1 MKITT
6 IAKTS
11 LALGLLTTGVI
22 TTTTQAANA
31 TTPSSTKVETPQQT
45 ANATTPSSTK
55 VEAPQQAANATTP
68 SSTKV
73 EAPQQTPN
81 ATTPSSTKV
90 ETPQQT
96 PNATT
101 PSSTKVEAPQQAAN
115 ATTPSS
121 TKVEAPQQAA
131 NATTLSSTKVETPQ
145 QTPNA
150 PTPPSTKVETPQQ
163 AANATTPS
171 STKVETPQQTPNATT
186 PSSTKV
192 ETPQSPTTK
201 QVPTE
206 INPKFKDLR
215 AYYTKPSLEFKN
227 EIGIIL
233 KKWTTIRFMNVVPD
247 YFIYKIALVG
257 KDDKKYGEG
266 VHRNVDVF
274 VVLEENNYNLEKYSV
289 GGITKSNSKKV
300 DHKAGV
306 RITKED
312 NKGTISHDVSEF
324 KITKEQISLKELDF
338 KLRKQLVENHNL
350 YGNVGSGKIVIKMK
364 NGGKYTFELHK
375 KLQENRMA
383 DVIDGTNIDNIEV
396 NIK

>member
-31 TTPSSTKVETPQQT
+31 TTPSSTKVEAPQSTPPSTKIEAPQSKPNATTPPSTKVEAPQQT
-45 ANATTPSSTK
+45 ANATTPPSTK
-55 VEAPQQAANATTP
+55 VT
-68 SSTKV
+68 
-73 EAPQQTPN
+73 
-81 ATTPSSTKV
+81 
-90 ETPQQT
+90 
-96 PNATT
+96 
-101 PSSTKVEAPQQAAN
+101 
-115 ATTPSS
+115 
-121 TKVEAPQQAA
+121 
-131 NATTLSSTKVETPQ
+131 
-145 QTPNA
+145 
-150 PTPPSTKVETPQQ
+150 TPPSTNTPQPMQ
-163 AANATTPS
+163 
-171 STKVETPQQTPNATT
+171 STK
-186 PSSTKV
+186 SD
-192 ETPQSPTTK
+192 TPQSPTTK

-338 KLRKQLVENHNL
+338 KLRKQLIEKHNL

-383 DVIDGTNIDNIEV
+383 
-396 NIK
+396 

>member
-22 TTTTQAANA
+22 TTTTQ
-31 TTPSSTKVETPQQT
+31 E

-55 VEAPQQAANATTP
+55 VEAPQSTP
-68 SSTKV
+68 PSTKV
-73 EAPQQTPN
+73 EAPQSKPN
-81 ATTPSSTKV
+81 AT
-90 ETPQQT
+90 
-96 PNATT
+96 
-101 PSSTKVEAPQQAAN
+101 
-115 ATTPSS
+115 
-121 TKVEAPQQAA
+121 
-131 NATTLSSTKVETPQ
+131 
-145 QTPNA
+145 
-150 PTPPSTKVETPQQ
+150 TPPSTKVETPQQ
-163 AANATTPS
+163 TS
-171 STKVETPQQTPNATT
+171 NATT

-233 KKWTTIRFMNVVPD
+233 KKWTTIRFMNIVPD

-257 KDDKKYGEG
+257 KDDKKYDEG

-274 VVLEENNYNLEKYSV
+274 VVLEEKNKYGVERYSV

-338 KLRKQLVENHNL
+338 KLRKQLIENHNL
-350 YGNVGSGKIVIKMK
+350 YGNVGSGKIVINMK

>member
-31 TTPSSTKVETPQQT
+31 TTPSSTKVEAPQSTPPSTKIEAPQSKPNATTPPSTKVEAPQQT
-45 ANATTPSSTK
+45 ANATTPPSTK
-55 VEAPQQAANATTP
+55 VT
-68 SSTKV
+68 
-73 EAPQQTPN
+73 
-81 ATTPSSTKV
+81 
-90 ETPQQT
+90 
-96 PNATT
+96 
-101 PSSTKVEAPQQAAN
+101 
-115 ATTPSS
+115 
-121 TKVEAPQQAA
+121 
-131 NATTLSSTKVETPQ
+131 
-145 QTPNA
+145 
-150 PTPPSTKVETPQQ
+150 TPPSTNTPQPMQ
-163 AANATTPS
+163 
-171 STKVETPQQTPNATT
+171 STK
-186 PSSTKV
+186 SD
-192 ETPQSPTTK
+192 TPQSPTTK

-324 KITKEQISLKELDF
+324 KITKEQISLKEHDF
-338 KLRKQLVENHNL
+338 KLRKQLIEKNNL

>member
-1 MKITT
+1 MKITM

-22 TTTTQAANA
+22 TTTTQAAKA
-31 TTPSSTKVETPQQT
+31 S
-45 ANATTPSSTK
+45 TPSSTK
-55 VEAPQQAANATTP
+55 VEAPQSTPPSTKVEAPQSKPNATTP

-73 EAPQQTPN
+73 EAPQQT
-81 ATTPSSTKV
+81 
-90 ETPQQT
+90 
-96 PNATT
+96 
-101 PSSTKVEAPQQAAN
+101 AN
-115 ATTPSS
+115 AT
-121 TKVEAPQQAA
+121 
-131 NATTLSSTKVETPQ
+131 
-145 QTPNA
+145 
-150 PTPPSTKVETPQQ
+150 TPPSTKV
-163 AANATTPS
+163 TTPS
-171 STKVETPQQTPNATT
+171 STNTPQPMQ
-186 PSSTKV
+186 STKSD
-192 ETPQSPTTK
+192 TPQSPTTK

-233 KKWTTIRFMNVVPD
+233 KKWTTIRFMNIVPD

-312 NKGTISHDVSEF
+312 NKGIISHDVSEF

-338 KLRKQLVENHNL
+338 KLRKQLIEKNNL

>member
-31 TTPSSTKVETPQQT
+31 TTPSSTKVEKPQQA

-55 VEAPQQAANATTP
+55 VEAPKQTPNATTP

-81 ATTPSSTKV
+81 ATTPSSIKV
-90 ETPQQT
+90 ETPHQT
-96 PNATT
+96 PNAT
-101 PSSTKVEAPQQAAN
+101 
-115 ATTPSS
+115 
-121 TKVEAPQQAA
+121 
-131 NATTLSSTKVETPQ
+131 
-145 QTPNA
+145 
-150 PTPPSTKVETPQQ
+150 TPPSTKVETPQQ
-163 AANATTPS
+163 TPS
-171 STKVETPQQTPNATT
+171 ATT

-206 INPKFKDLR
+206 INPKFKNLR

-233 KKWTTIRFMNVVPD
+233 KKWTTIRFMNIVPD

-257 KDDKKYGEG
+257 KDDNKYGEG

-375 KLQENRMA
+375 KLQEDRMA

>member
-31 TTPSSTKVETPQQT
+31 TTPSSTKVEAPQSTPPSTKIEAPQSTPPSTKVEAPQQT
-45 ANATTPSSTK
+45 ANATTPPSTK
-55 VEAPQQAANATTP
+55 VT
-68 SSTKV
+68 
-73 EAPQQTPN
+73 
-81 ATTPSSTKV
+81 
-90 ETPQQT
+90 
-96 PNATT
+96 
-101 PSSTKVEAPQQAAN
+101 
-115 ATTPSS
+115 
-121 TKVEAPQQAA
+121 
-131 NATTLSSTKVETPQ
+131 
-145 QTPNA
+145 
-150 PTPPSTKVETPQQ
+150 TPPSTNTPQPMQ
-163 AANATTPS
+163 
-171 STKVETPQQTPNATT
+171 STK
-186 PSSTKV
+186 SD
-192 ETPQSPTTK
+192 TPQSPTTK

-338 KLRKQLVENHNL
+338 KLRKQLIEKNNL

-383 DVIDGTNIDNIEV
+383 
-396 NIK
+396 

>member
-31 TTPSSTKVETPQQT
+31 TTPSSTKVEAPQQT
-45 ANATTPSSTK
+45 ANATTP
-55 VEAPQQAANATTP
+55 P
-68 SSTKV
+68 
-73 EAPQQTPN
+73 
-81 ATTPSSTKV
+81 
-90 ETPQQT
+90 
-96 PNATT
+96 
-101 PSSTKVEAPQQAAN
+101 
-115 ATTPSS
+115 
-121 TKVEAPQQAA
+121 
-131 NATTLSSTKVETPQ
+131 
-145 QTPNA
+145 
-150 PTPPSTKVETPQQ
+150 
-163 AANATTPS
+163 

-192 ETPQSPTTK
+192 ETPNATTPSSTKVEVPQSTPLSTKVEAPQSKPNATTPPSSNVDTSPPQSPTTK

-215 AYYTKPSLEFKN
+215 AYYTKPSIEFKN

-312 NKGTISHDVSEF
+312 NKGIISHDVSEF

-338 KLRKQLVENHNL
+338 KLRKQLIEKNNL

>member
-31 TTPSSTKVETPQQT
+31 TTPSSTKVEAPQQT
-45 ANATTPSSTK
+45 ANATTP
-55 VEAPQQAANATTP
+55 P
-68 SSTKV
+68 
-73 EAPQQTPN
+73 
-81 ATTPSSTKV
+81 
-90 ETPQQT
+90 
-96 PNATT
+96 
-101 PSSTKVEAPQQAAN
+101 
-115 ATTPSS
+115 
-121 TKVEAPQQAA
+121 
-131 NATTLSSTKVETPQ
+131 
-145 QTPNA
+145 
-150 PTPPSTKVETPQQ
+150 
-163 AANATTPS
+163 

-192 ETPQSPTTK
+192 ETTQAANATTPSSTKVETPQQTPNPPTSPSTKVETPQQAANATTPPSSNVDTSPPQSPTTK

-215 AYYTKPSLEFKN
+215 AYYTKPSIEFKN

-312 NKGTISHDVSEF
+312 NKGIISHDVSEF

-338 KLRKQLVENHNL
+338 KLRKQLIEKNNL

>member
-31 TTPSSTKVETPQQT
+31 TTPSSTKVE
-45 ANATTPSSTK
+45 A
-55 VEAPQQAANATTP
+55 
-68 SSTKV
+68 
-73 EAPQQTPN
+73 
-81 ATTPSSTKV
+81 
-90 ETPQQT
+90 
-96 PNATT
+96 
-101 PSSTKVEAPQQAAN
+101 
-115 ATTPSS
+115 
-121 TKVEAPQQAA
+121 
-131 NATTLSSTKVETPQ
+131 
-145 QTPNA
+145 
-150 PTPPSTKVETPQQ
+150 PQQ

-171 STKVETPQQTPNATT
+171 STKVETPQQTPNAPTT
-186 PSSTKV
+186 PSTKV

-266 VHRNVDVF
+266 VHRNIDVF

-300 DHKAGV
+300 NHKAGV

-338 KLRKQLVENHNL
+338 KLRKQLIEKNNL

-375 KLQENRMA
+375 KLQEYRMA

>member
-22 TTTTQAANA
+22 TTTTQ
-31 TTPSSTKVETPQQT
+31 E

-55 VEAPQQAANATTP
+55 VEAPQSTP
-68 SSTKV
+68 PSTKV
-73 EAPQQTPN
+73 EAPQSKPN
-81 ATTPSSTKV
+81 ATTP
-90 ETPQQT
+90 P
-96 PNATT
+96 
-101 PSSTKVEAPQQAAN
+101 
-115 ATTPSS
+115 
-121 TKVEAPQQAA
+121 
-131 NATTLSSTKVETPQ
+131 
-145 QTPNA
+145 
-150 PTPPSTKVETPQQ
+150 
-163 AANATTPS
+163 

-215 AYYTKPSLEFKN
+215 AYYMKPSLEFKN

-233 KKWTTIRFMNVVPD
+233 KKWTTIRFMNIVPD

-257 KDDKKYGEG
+257 KDDKKYDEG

-274 VVLEENNYNLEKYSV
+274 VVLEEKNKYGVERYSV

-338 KLRKQLVENHNL
+338 KLRKQLIENHNL
-350 YGNVGSGKIVIKMK
+350 YGNVGSGKIVINMK

>member
-31 TTPSSTKVETPQQT
+31 TTPSSTKVE
-45 ANATTPSSTK
+45 
-55 VEAPQQAANATTP
+55 APQQAA
-68 SSTKV
+68 
-73 EAPQQTPN
+73 N

-121 TKVEAPQQAA
+121 TKVEAP
-131 NATTLSSTKVETPQ
+131 K
-145 QTPNA
+145 
-150 PTPPSTKVETPQQ
+150 
-163 AANATTPS
+163 
-171 STKVETPQQTPNATT
+171 QTPNATT

-192 ETPQSPTTK
+192 ETLQSPTTK

-233 KKWTTIRFMNVVPD
+233 KKWTTIRFMNIVPD

-312 NKGTISHDVSEF
+312 NKGIISHDVSEF

-338 KLRKQLVENHNL
+338 KLRKQLIENHNL

-383 DVIDGTNIDNIEV
+383 DVIDATNIDNIEV

>member
-31 TTPSSTKVETPQQT
+31 TTPSSTKVE
-45 ANATTPSSTK
+45 
-55 VEAPQQAANATTP
+55 APQQAANATTP
-68 SSTKV
+68 SSTKM
-73 EAPQQTPN
+73 
-81 ATTPSSTKV
+81 
-90 ETPQQT
+90 
-96 PNATT
+96 
-101 PSSTKVEAPQQAAN
+101 
-115 ATTPSS
+115 
-121 TKVEAPQQAA
+121 
-131 NATTLSSTKVETPQ
+131 ETPQ

-150 PTPPSTKVETPQQ
+150 PTTP
-163 AANATTPS
+163 
-171 STKVETPQQTPNATT
+171 
-186 PSSTKV
+186 STKV

-300 DHKAGV
+300 NHKAGV

-338 KLRKQLVENHNL
+338 KLRKQLIEKNNL

-375 KLQENRMA
+375 KLQEYRMA

>member
-96 PNATT
+96 PNAPTT
-101 PSSTKVEAPQQAAN
+101 P
-115 ATTPSS
+115 
-121 TKVEAPQQAA
+121 
-131 NATTLSSTKVETPQ
+131 
-145 QTPNA
+145 
-150 PTPPSTKVETPQQ
+150 
-163 AANATTPS
+163 
-171 STKVETPQQTPNATT
+171 
-186 PSSTKV
+186 STKV

-338 KLRKQLVENHNL
+338 KLRKQLIEKNNL

>member
-22 TTTTQAANA
+22 TTTTQ
-31 TTPSSTKVETPQQT
+31 E

-55 VEAPQQAANATTP
+55 VEAPQSTP
-68 SSTKV
+68 PSTKV
-73 EAPQQTPN
+73 EAPQSKPN
-81 ATTPSSTKV
+81 ATTP
-90 ETPQQT
+90 P
-96 PNATT
+96 
-101 PSSTKVEAPQQAAN
+101 
-115 ATTPSS
+115 
-121 TKVEAPQQAA
+121 
-131 NATTLSSTKVETPQ
+131 
-145 QTPNA
+145 
-150 PTPPSTKVETPQQ
+150 
-163 AANATTPS
+163 
-171 STKVETPQQTPNATT
+171 
-186 PSSTKV
+186 STKV

-233 KKWTTIRFMNVVPD
+233 KKWTTIRFMNIVPD
-247 YFIYKIALVG
+247 CFIYKIALVG
-257 KDDKKYGEG
+257 KDDKKYDEG

-274 VVLEENNYNLEKYSV
+274 VVLEEKNKYGVERYSV

-338 KLRKQLVENHNL
+338 KLRKQLIENHNL
-350 YGNVGSGKIVIKMK
+350 YGNVGSGKIVINMK

>member
-22 TTTTQAANA
+22 TTTTQ
-31 TTPSSTKVETPQQT
+31 E

-55 VEAPQQAANATTP
+55 VEAPQSTP
-68 SSTKV
+68 PSTKV
-73 EAPQQTPN
+73 EAPQSKPN
-81 ATTPSSTKV
+81 AK
-90 ETPQQT
+90 
-96 PNATT
+96 
-101 PSSTKVEAPQQAAN
+101 
-115 ATTPSS
+115 
-121 TKVEAPQQAA
+121 
-131 NATTLSSTKVETPQ
+131 
-145 QTPNA
+145 
-150 PTPPSTKVETPQQ
+150 TPP
-163 AANATTPS
+163 

-233 KKWTTIRFMNVVPD
+233 KKWTTIRFMNIVPD

-257 KDDKKYGEG
+257 KDDKKYDEG

-274 VVLEENNYNLEKYSV
+274 VVLEEKNKYGVERYSV

-338 KLRKQLVENHNL
+338 KLRKQLIENHNL
-350 YGNVGSGKIVIKMK
+350 YGNVGSGKIVINMK

>member
-1 MKITT
+1 
-6 IAKTS
+6 
-11 LALGLLTTGVI
+11 
-22 TTTTQAANA
+22 
-31 TTPSSTKVETPQQT
+31 
-45 ANATTPSSTK
+45 
-55 VEAPQQAANATTP
+55 
-68 SSTKV
+68 
-73 EAPQQTPN
+73 
-81 ATTPSSTKV
+81 
-90 ETPQQT
+90 
-96 PNATT
+96 
-101 PSSTKVEAPQQAAN
+101 
-115 ATTPSS
+115 
-121 TKVEAPQQAA
+121 
-131 NATTLSSTKVETPQ
+131 
-145 QTPNA
+145 
-150 PTPPSTKVETPQQ
+150 TPPSTKVTTPPSTNTPQPMQ
-163 AANATTPS
+163 
-171 STKVETPQQTPNATT
+171 STK
-186 PSSTKV
+186 SD
-192 ETPQSPTTK
+192 TPQSPTTK

-338 KLRKQLVENHNL
+338 KLRKQLIEKNNL

>member
-22 TTTTQAANA
+22 TTTTQ
-31 TTPSSTKVETPQQT
+31 E

-55 VEAPQQAANATTP
+55 VEAPQSTP
-68 SSTKV
+68 PSTKV
-73 EAPQQTPN
+73 EAPQSKPN
-81 ATTPSSTKV
+81 ATTP
-90 ETPQQT
+90 P
-96 PNATT
+96 
-101 PSSTKVEAPQQAAN
+101 STKVEAPQS
-115 ATTPSS
+115 TPPS
-121 TKVEAPQQAA
+121 TKVEAPQ
-131 NATTLSSTKVETPQ
+131 SK
-145 QTPNA
+145 
-150 PTPPSTKVETPQQ
+150 
-163 AANATTPS
+163 
-171 STKVETPQQTPNATT
+171 PNATT
-186 PSSTKV
+186 PPSTKV

-233 KKWTTIRFMNVVPD
+233 KKWTTIRFMNIVPD

-257 KDDKKYGEG
+257 KDDKKYDEG

-274 VVLEENNYNLEKYSV
+274 VVLEEKNKYGVERYSV

-338 KLRKQLVENHNL
+338 KLRKQLIENHNL
-350 YGNVGSGKIVIKMK
+350 YGNVGSGKIVINMK

>member
-31 TTPSSTKVETPQQT
+31 TTPSSTKVEAPQSTPPSTKIEAPQSKPNATTPPSTKVEAPQQT
-45 ANATTPSSTK
+45 ANATTPPSTNTPQPMQSTK
-55 VEAPQQAANATTP
+55 
-68 SSTKV
+68 SD
-73 EAPQQTPN
+73 
-81 ATTPSSTKV
+81 
-90 ETPQQT
+90 
-96 PNATT
+96 
-101 PSSTKVEAPQQAAN
+101 
-115 ATTPSS
+115 
-121 TKVEAPQQAA
+121 
-131 NATTLSSTKVETPQ
+131 
-145 QTPNA
+145 
-150 PTPPSTKVETPQQ
+150 
-163 AANATTPS
+163 
-171 STKVETPQQTPNATT
+171 
-186 PSSTKV
+186 
-192 ETPQSPTTK
+192 TPQSPTTK

-338 KLRKQLVENHNL
+338 KLRKQLIEKNNL

>member
-31 TTPSSTKVETPQQT
+31 TTPSS
-45 ANATTPSSTK
+45 N
-55 VEAPQQAANATTP
+55 
-68 SSTKV
+68 
-73 EAPQQTPN
+73 
-81 ATTPSSTKV
+81 KV

-101 PSSTKVEAPQQAAN
+101 PSSIKVETPQQTPNATTSSSTKVETPQQAAN

-131 NATTLSSTKVETPQ
+131 NV
-145 QTPNA
+145 
-150 PTPPSTKVETPQQ
+150 
-163 AANATTPS
+163 TTPS
-171 STKVETPQQTPNATT
+171 STKVEAPQQAANVTT

-289 GGITKSNSKKV
+289 GGITKSNSKNV

-338 KLRKQLVENHNL
+338 KLRKQLIEKNNL

-375 KLQENRMA
+375 KLQEDRMA

>member
-22 TTTTQAANA
+22 TTTTQ
-31 TTPSSTKVETPQQT
+31 E

-55 VEAPQQAANATTP
+55 VEAPQSTP
-68 SSTKV
+68 PSTKV
-73 EAPQQTPN
+73 EAPQSKPN
-81 ATTPSSTKV
+81 ATTP
-90 ETPQQT
+90 P
-96 PNATT
+96 
-101 PSSTKVEAPQQAAN
+101 
-115 ATTPSS
+115 
-121 TKVEAPQQAA
+121 
-131 NATTLSSTKVETPQ
+131 
-145 QTPNA
+145 
-150 PTPPSTKVETPQQ
+150 
-163 AANATTPS
+163 

-233 KKWTTIRFMNVVPD
+233 KKWTTIRFMNIVPD

-257 KDDKKYGEG
+257 KDDKKYDEG

-274 VVLEENNYNLEKYSV
+274 VVLEEKNKYGVERYSV

-338 KLRKQLVENHNL
+338 KLRKQLIENHNL
-350 YGNVGSGKIVIKMK
+350 YGNVGSGKIVINMK

-383 DVIDGTNIDNIEV
+383 DVIDGTNMDNIEV

>member
-1 MKITT
+1 MKITM

-22 TTTTQAANA
+22 TTTTQAAKA
-31 TTPSSTKVETPQQT
+31 S
-45 ANATTPSSTK
+45 TPSSTK
-55 VEAPQQAANATTP
+55 VEAPQSTPPSTKVEAPQSKPNATTP

-73 EAPQQTPN
+73 EAPQQT
-81 ATTPSSTKV
+81 
-90 ETPQQT
+90 
-96 PNATT
+96 
-101 PSSTKVEAPQQAAN
+101 AN
-115 ATTPSS
+115 AT
-121 TKVEAPQQAA
+121 
-131 NATTLSSTKVETPQ
+131 
-145 QTPNA
+145 
-150 PTPPSTKVETPQQ
+150 TPPSTKVTTPPSTNTPQPMQ
-163 AANATTPS
+163 
-171 STKVETPQQTPNATT
+171 STK
-186 PSSTKV
+186 SD
-192 ETPQSPTTK
+192 TPQSPTTK

-233 KKWTTIRFMNVVPD
+233 KKWTTIRFMNIVPD

-312 NKGTISHDVSEF
+312 NKGIISHGVSEF

-338 KLRKQLVENHNL
+338 KLRKQLIEKNNL

>member
-31 TTPSSTKVETPQQT
+31 TTPSSTKVEAPQQT
-45 ANATTPSSTK
+45 ANATTP
-55 VEAPQQAANATTP
+55 P
-68 SSTKV
+68 
-73 EAPQQTPN
+73 
-81 ATTPSSTKV
+81 STKV

-101 PSSTKVEAPQQAAN
+101 PSSTKVETTQAAN

-121 TKVEAPQQAA
+121 TKVE
-131 NATTLSSTKVETPQ
+131 TPQ
-145 QTPNA
+145 QTPNP
-150 PTPPSTKVETPQQ
+150 PTSPSTKVETPQQ

-171 STKVETPQQTPNATT
+171 STKVEVPQSTPLSTKVEAPQSKPNATT
-186 PSSTKV
+186 PPSSNVDTSP
-192 ETPQSPTTK
+192 PQSPTTK

-215 AYYTKPSLEFKN
+215 AYYTKPSIEFKN

-312 NKGTISHDVSEF
+312 NKGIISHDVSEF

-338 KLRKQLVENHNL
+338 KLRKQLIEKNNL

>member
-31 TTPSSTKVETPQQT
+31 TTPSSTKVEAPQSTPSSTKIEAPQSKPNATTPPSTKVEAPQQT
-45 ANATTPSSTK
+45 ANATTPPSTK
-55 VEAPQQAANATTP
+55 VT
-68 SSTKV
+68 
-73 EAPQQTPN
+73 
-81 ATTPSSTKV
+81 
-90 ETPQQT
+90 
-96 PNATT
+96 
-101 PSSTKVEAPQQAAN
+101 
-115 ATTPSS
+115 
-121 TKVEAPQQAA
+121 
-131 NATTLSSTKVETPQ
+131 
-145 QTPNA
+145 
-150 PTPPSTKVETPQQ
+150 TPPSTNTPQPMQ
-163 AANATTPS
+163 
-171 STKVETPQQTPNATT
+171 STK
-186 PSSTKV
+186 SD
-192 ETPQSPTTK
+192 TPQSPTTK

-338 KLRKQLVENHNL
+338 KLRKQLIEKNNL

>member
-31 TTPSSTKVETPQQT
+31 TTPSSTKVEAPQQT
-45 ANATTPSSTK
+45 ANATTPH
-55 VEAPQQAANATTP
+55 
-68 SSTKV
+68 
-73 EAPQQTPN
+73 
-81 ATTPSSTKV
+81 STKV

-101 PSSTKVEAPQQAAN
+101 PSSTKVETTQAAN

-121 TKVEAPQQAA
+121 TKVE
-131 NATTLSSTKVETPQ
+131 TPQ
-145 QTPNA
+145 QTPNP
-150 PTPPSTKVETPQQ
+150 PTSPSTKVETPQQ

-171 STKVETPQQTPNATT
+171 STKVEVPQSTPLSTKVEAPQSKPNATT
-186 PSSTKV
+186 PPSSNVDTSP
-192 ETPQSPTTK
+192 PQSSTTK

-215 AYYTKPSLEFKN
+215 AYYTKPSIEFKN

-312 NKGTISHDVSEF
+312 NKGIISHDVSEF

-338 KLRKQLVENHNL
+338 KLRKQLIEKNNL

>member
-31 TTPSSTKVETPQQT
+31 TTPSSTKVEAPQSTPPSTKIEAPQSKPNATTPPSTKIEAPQSKPNATTPPSTKVEAPQQT
-45 ANATTPSSTK
+45 ANATTP
-55 VEAPQQAANATTP
+55 P
-68 SSTKV
+68 STKV
-73 EAPQQTPN
+73 EAPQQT
-81 ATTPSSTKV
+81 
-90 ETPQQT
+90 
-96 PNATT
+96 
-101 PSSTKVEAPQQAAN
+101 AN
-115 ATTPSS
+115 AT
-121 TKVEAPQQAA
+121 
-131 NATTLSSTKVETPQ
+131 
-145 QTPNA
+145 
-150 PTPPSTKVETPQQ
+150 TPPSTKVTTPPSTNTPQPMQ
-163 AANATTPS
+163 
-171 STKVETPQQTPNATT
+171 STK
-186 PSSTKV
+186 SD
-192 ETPQSPTTK
+192 TPQSPTTK

-338 KLRKQLVENHNL
+338 KLRKQLIEKNNL

>member
-31 TTPSSTKVETPQQT
+31 TTPSSTKVEAPQQA

-55 VEAPQQAANATTP
+55 VEKSQQAANATTP

-81 ATTPSSTKV
+81 ATTP
-90 ETPQQT
+90 P
-96 PNATT
+96 
-101 PSSTKVEAPQQAAN
+101 
-115 ATTPSS
+115 
-121 TKVEAPQQAA
+121 
-131 NATTLSSTKVETPQ
+131 
-145 QTPNA
+145 
-150 PTPPSTKVETPQQ
+150 
-163 AANATTPS
+163 
-171 STKVETPQQTPNATT
+171 
-186 PSSTKV
+186 STKV

-338 KLRKQLVENHNL
+338 KLRKQLIEKNNL

-375 KLQENRMA
+375 KLQEDRMA

>member
-31 TTPSSTKVETPQQT
+31 TTPSSTKVEAPQSKPNATTPPSTKVEAPQQT
-45 ANATTPSSTK
+45 ANATTPPSTK
-55 VEAPQQAANATTP
+55 VT
-68 SSTKV
+68 
-73 EAPQQTPN
+73 
-81 ATTPSSTKV
+81 
-90 ETPQQT
+90 
-96 PNATT
+96 
-101 PSSTKVEAPQQAAN
+101 
-115 ATTPSS
+115 
-121 TKVEAPQQAA
+121 
-131 NATTLSSTKVETPQ
+131 
-145 QTPNA
+145 
-150 PTPPSTKVETPQQ
+150 TPPSTNTPQPMQ
-163 AANATTPS
+163 
-171 STKVETPQQTPNATT
+171 STK
-186 PSSTKV
+186 SD
-192 ETPQSPTTK
+192 TPQSPTTK

-338 KLRKQLVENHNL
+338 KLRKQLIEKNNL

>member
-31 TTPSSTKVETPQQT
+31 TTPSSTKVEAPQSTPPSTKIEALQSKPNATTPPSTKVEAPQQT
-45 ANATTPSSTK
+45 ANATTPPSTK
-55 VEAPQQAANATTP
+55 VT
-68 SSTKV
+68 
-73 EAPQQTPN
+73 
-81 ATTPSSTKV
+81 
-90 ETPQQT
+90 
-96 PNATT
+96 
-101 PSSTKVEAPQQAAN
+101 
-115 ATTPSS
+115 
-121 TKVEAPQQAA
+121 
-131 NATTLSSTKVETPQ
+131 
-145 QTPNA
+145 
-150 PTPPSTKVETPQQ
+150 TPPSTNTPQPMQ
-163 AANATTPS
+163 
-171 STKVETPQQTPNATT
+171 STK
-186 PSSTKV
+186 SD
-192 ETPQSPTTK
+192 TPQSPTTK

-338 KLRKQLVENHNL
+338 KLRKQLIEKNNL